1 MNYFVFVPFLT
12 NLIFQK
18 LTINYLDTTA
28 NVVVRGIFG
37 TTRPIKI
44 HIDNNASQKK
54 KKISQSKVLSQKKKI
69 SPRPIA
75 IGYSPISMKTNI

>member
-54 KKISQSKVLSQKKKI
+54 KKKKSQSKVLSQKKK
-69 SPRPIA
+69 SVQGPLL
-75 IGYSPISMKTNI
+75 